1 LRLVVVMEFTI
12 CKRKVDLT
20 REKVEEV
27 LEKLIPETFKGKA
40 KYYIEYKGA
49 KYPVKQVI
57 SAVLGIPKDSF
68 ATSQACKIL
77 RALGFEVKE
86 LRRSAWP

>member
-1 LRLVVVMEFTI
+1 MEFTI

-27 LEKLIPETFKGKA
+27 LERLIPETFKGRA
-40 KYYIEYKGA
+40 KYYIEHKGA

-68 ATSQACKIL
+68 ATEQACKIL

-86 LRRSAWP
+86 LRRSLE

>member
-1 LRLVVVMEFTI
+1 MEFTI

-20 REKVEEV
+20 KKKVEEV
-27 LEKLIPETFKGKA
+27 LERLIPETFKGRA
-40 KYYIEYKGA
+40 KYYVEHKGV

-68 ATSQACKIL
+68 ATEQACKIL

-86 LRRSAWP
+86 LRRGV

>member
-1 LRLVVVMEFTI
+1 MAMEFTI

-40 KYYIEYKGA
+40 KYYIEHKGA

-86 LRRSAWP
+86 LRRGA

>member
-1 LRLVVVMEFTI
+1 MEMEFTI

-27 LEKLIPETFKGKA
+27 LEKLIAETFKGRA
-40 KYYIEYKGA
+40 KYYIEYKGM

-57 SAVLGIPKDSF
+57 SAVVGIPKDSF
-68 ATSQACKIL
+68 ATEQACRIL
-77 RALGFEVKE
+77 RALGFEVRE
-86 LRRSAWP
+86 IRRGA